1 MKKIWFVT
9 PWYGENISGGAEAAL
24 RDITGHL
31 FAAGMEVEILS
42 TCVKEFHSNWNCNY
56 YRPGKTFESG
66 GIPVLRFKVRKRN
79 VHAFDEVNLKLMNG
93 DMPLTAKEEETFV
106 REMINSPDLYQYIRE
121 HKDEYAAFVFI
132 PYMFG
137 TTYYGVQ
144 ECYEKA
150 VMIPCFHEE
159 SYVYLKNFHDVFSR
173 VAGMM
178 FNAKPE
184 EELTR
189 RIFDV
194 DHMKA
199 VTMGLGVDTEL
210 TYDAARFRE
219 KYHINDPFILY
230 AGRKDVGKNIYTLL
244 DYYHEYLFRR
254 NTNLKLVLLG
264 GGDITIPRALKEH
277 VIDLGFVP
285 IQDKY
290 DAYAAAELLCQPSK
304 HESFSYVIMESWL
317 CERPVLVHKDC
328 NVTQNFA
335 AASNGGLFFEDYF
348 EFEGA
353 VDYIME
359 RPAEAR
365 IMALQGKKYVKEN
378 FAWDVMIEK
387 YKKYFS
393 ELCVAE

>member
-1 MKKIWFVT
+1 MKKIGFVT
-9 PWYGENISGGAEAAL
+9 PWYGETIPGGAEAAL

-31 FAAGMEVEILS
+31 FRAGVEVEILS

-56 YRPGKTFESG
+56 YKPGRTYESG
-66 GIPVLRFKVRKRN
+66 GIPVMRFKVRKRN
-79 VHAFDEVNLKLMNG
+79 MKAFDKVNLKLMNG
-93 DMPLTAKEEETFV
+93 EIPLREKEEEIFLQ
-106 REMINSPDLYQYIRE
+106 EMVNSPNLYQYIRE
-121 HKDEYAAFVFI
+121 HKEEYTAFVFI

-150 VMIPCFHEE
+150 IMIPCFHEE
-159 SYVYLKNFHDVFSR
+159 SYVYLKKFKEVYSK

-184 EELTR
+184 EELAR
-189 RIFDV
+189 RV
-194 DHMKA
+194 YNLSAVKA
-199 VTMGLGVDTEL
+199 ETMGLGIDTEL
-210 TYDAARFRE
+210 TYDAVRFRE
-219 KYHINDPFILY
+219 KYHIAEPFILY

-244 DYYHEYLFRR
+244 DYYHEYLHRKK
-254 NTNLKLVLLG
+254 TDLKLVLLG
-264 GGDITIPRALKEH
+264 GGDIRIPKELKDH
-277 VIDLGFVP
+277 VVDLGFVP

-317 CERPVLVHKDC
+317 CERPVLVHKEC

-335 AASNGGLFFEDYF
+335 VTSNGGLYFDNYF

-353 VDYIME
+353 VDYIITH
-359 RPAEAR
+359 PKEAHR
-365 IMALQGKKYVKEN
+365 MALQGKRYVKEN
-378 FAWDVMIEK
+378 FAWNVMIEK
-387 YKKYFS
+387 YKRYFS
-393 ELCVAE
+393 EVCVMR

>member
-1 MKKIWFVT
+1 
-9 PWYGENISGGAEAAL
+9 
-24 RDITGHL
+24 
-31 FAAGMEVEILS
+31 
-42 TCVKEFHSNWNCNY
+42 
-56 YRPGKTFESG
+56 
-66 GIPVLRFKVRKRN
+66 
-79 VHAFDEVNLKLMNG
+79 MNG

-121 HKDEYAAFVFI
+121 HKGEYAAFVFI

-144 ECYEKA
+144 ACYEKA

-244 DYYHEYLFRR
+244 R
-254 NTNLKLVLLG
+254 
-264 GGDITIPRALKEH
+264 
-277 VIDLGFVP
+277 
-285 IQDKY
+285 
-290 DAYAAAELLCQPSK
+290 
-304 HESFSYVIMESWL
+304 
-317 CERPVLVHKDC
+317 
-328 NVTQNFA
+328 
-335 AASNGGLFFEDYF
+335 
-348 EFEGA
+348 
-353 VDYIME
+353 
-359 RPAEAR
+359 
-365 IMALQGKKYVKEN
+365 
-378 FAWDVMIEK
+378 
-387 YKKYFS
+387 
-393 ELCVAE
+393 CV